1 MMWIACYIVSI
12 IAVNWLFVTLP
23 YIHTPLGEWSGANL
37 VVGFVFVLRDLA
49 QRQIGHYIL
58 LATLAAGA
66 MTYMTVNPAVALASV
81 TAFMV
86 SETVDWG
93 VYSFTKRPLEQ
104 RILLS
109 SSISSPADTI
119 VFLSMMN
126 FLTPASFTLET
137 ASKIAGAVLVWVM
150 LRRRVLMQRA

>member
-1 MMWIACYIVSI
+1 MMWVAYYIASIV
-12 IAVNWLFVTLP
+12 AVNWLFVTLP
-23 YIHTPLGEWSGANL
+23 YVPTPWGDWSGANII
-37 VVGFVFVLRDLA
+37 VGFVFVLRDVA
-49 QRQIGHYIL
+49 QRQVGHYIL

-66 MTYMTVNPAVALASV
+66 MTYLTVNPVVALASV

-86 SETVDWG
+86 SETTDWA
-93 VYSFTKRPLEQ
+93 VYSFTRRPLEA

-109 SSISSPADTI
+109 SAISSPLDTI

-150 LRRRVLMQRA
+150 LRRRILLQRA

>member
-1 MMWIACYIVSI
+1 MAKVPSRC
-12 IAVNWLFVTLP
+12 
-23 YIHTPLGEWSGANL
+23 
-37 VVGFVFVLRDLA
+37 VFVLRDLA

-86 SETVDWG
+86 SETVDWA
-93 VYSFTKRPLEQ
+93 VYSFTKRPLES

-109 SSISSPADTI
+109 SSISSPCDTI

-137 ASKIAGAVLVWVM
+137 TSKIAGAVLVWVM
-150 LRRRVLMQRA
+150 LRRRILLQQA